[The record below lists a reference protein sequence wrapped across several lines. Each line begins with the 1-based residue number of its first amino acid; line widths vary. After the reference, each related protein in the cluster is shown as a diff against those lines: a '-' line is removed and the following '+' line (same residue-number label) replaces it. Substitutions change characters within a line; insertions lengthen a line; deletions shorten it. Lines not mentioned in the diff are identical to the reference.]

1 MRRNSG
7 VRVCCVC
14 ALTEATPAV
23 DDDIDTESNSTIS
36 QADSETTV
44 VPTMT
49 DLQLTVRLYRRLTR
63 ERPVS
68 VNGKLPTLDDV
79 RALITAG
86 FSACN
91 DLWKVTAP
99 KKVVSRSV
107 TRRCQLLHIYDR
119 RRLVQAWSSALITF
133 ATVTHSAEFLCSG
146 PVSVCLSRQSTAASS
161 MQLVSFSQV
170 KVSRVRCIR
179 GRRYC
184 GRQISR
190 RRSPV
195 CPSAPL

>member
-14 ALTEATPAV
+14 ALTEGTPAV

-36 QADSETTV
+36 QADSETAV

-49 DLQLTVRLYRRLTR
+49 DLQLTMRLYRRLTR

-119 RRLVQAWSSALITF
+119 PATGTSVVVGTDKVCYSYAL
-133 ATVTHSAEFLCSG
+133 AQGPVVTHEVSSVLLTISKTDAHGISG
-146 PVSVCLSRQSTAASS
+146 
-161 MQLVSFSQV
+161 
-170 KVSRVRCIR
+170 IR
-179 GRRYC
+179 H
-184 GRQISR
+184 
-190 RRSPV
+190 
-195 CPSAPL
+195 

>member
-1 MRRNSG
+1 VRRNSG
-7 VRVCCVC
+7 VGVCCVC
-14 ALTEATPAV
+14 ALTEGTPAV

-36 QADSETTV
+36 QADSETAV

-99 KKVVSRSV
+99 KKSSRGQSHVAVSFCAFM
-107 TRRCQLLHIYDR
+107 TG
-119 RRLVQAWSSALITF
+119 RRLVQAWSSALIKFT
-133 ATVTHSAEFLCSG
+133 TVTHSAEFLCSG